1 VRRKFVYVP
10 EIGDLV
16 EVGEGAPP
24 VVDAPVVFGDLKPVT
39 IPGGPVITDRGHLR
53 RYLKANDLIPHE
65 DAVGVAARARAE
77 KAKAEAAARKRAVV
91 DAYEHMRNQERARK
105 RYG

>member
-1 VRRKFVYVP
+1 MRRKFVYDP
-10 EIGDLV
+10 EVGDLV
-16 EVGEGAPP
+16 EVCANRPN
-24 VVDAPVVFGDLKPVT
+24 VDAPVVFGDLKPVA

-53 RYLKANDLIPHE
+53 RYLKANDLVPHE

-77 KAKAEAAARKRAVV
+77 KARAEAAARKRAVV